1 MRKLICYLAISL
13 SAYSCG
19 IEDLQD
25 KLSNRDDT
33 DTSEPRARKLND
45 GGTPNSSDGQQRERT
60 AELTYRNSC
69 MYELKKQKMFFYTLA
84 LIDTQIP
91 TRLVTLPKN
100 LTKNTQKT

>member
-1 MRKLICYLAISL
+1 MKRIICYIAISL

-45 GGTPNSSDGQQRERT
+45 GTAQSSDGQQRK
-60 AELTYRNSC
+60 NS
-69 MYELKKQKMFFYTLA
+69 
-84 LIDTQIP
+84 
-91 TRLVTLPKN
+91 RS
-100 LTKNTQKT
+100 